1 MMSEKQRFESV
12 IDEDTMSVMPYFVCD
27 KEEECFYNLQGCVGL
42 LNKQQSEIEELQ
54 ITIRLY
60 DTDIIEKD
68 NKIKQLQQQ
77 LDFIQNNISNAIQH
91 QKTEL
96 EQKALKR
103 VISDYN
109 DWLLGH
115 NGEYE

>member
-1 MMSEKQRFESV
+1 MSEKRFYL
-12 IDEDTMSVMPYFVCD
+12 DEEDRLCIH
-27 KEEECFYNLQGCVGL
+27 YNDRIVACVGYSETEAEKIVGL
-42 LNKQQSEIEELQ
+42 LNKQQSAIEELI
-54 ITIRLY
+54 ITIKLY
-60 DTDIIEKD
+60 ETDIIEKD

-77 LDFIQNNISNAIQH
+77 LDFIQNNISNAINH